1 MNQRSVI
8 NTGDISLELNEY
20 ILRRKR
26 TAKEVT
32 VFNCLRKRE
41 VERSETGEFIVGD
54 AGMT

>member
-1 MNQRSVI
+1 VI